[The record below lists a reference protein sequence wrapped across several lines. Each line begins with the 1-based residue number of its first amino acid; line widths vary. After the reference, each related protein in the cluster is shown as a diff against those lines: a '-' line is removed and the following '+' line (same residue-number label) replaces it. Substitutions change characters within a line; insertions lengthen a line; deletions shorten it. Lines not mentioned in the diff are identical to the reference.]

1 MQEILPWRQ
10 IRERT
15 SDGELGRTVNPL
27 PLGLAGSNPA
37 APTHKNSSSG
47 GVGQPRLIWG
57 QEHAVKAGA
66 RSNRAYSTMY
76 V

>member
-37 APTHKNSSSG
+37 APTKIYWSYGDSF
-47 GVGQPRLIWG
+47 
-57 QEHAVKAGA
+57 
-66 RSNRAYSTMY
+66 RAHGILLPTITNLMKL
-76 V
+76 